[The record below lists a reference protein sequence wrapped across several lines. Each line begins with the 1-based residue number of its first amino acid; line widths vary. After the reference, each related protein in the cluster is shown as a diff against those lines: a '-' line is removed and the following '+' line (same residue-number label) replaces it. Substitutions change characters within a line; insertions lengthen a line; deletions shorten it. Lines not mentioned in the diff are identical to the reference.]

1 MTFFAILFLAIGVLA
16 LYKGAD
22 LLVSYA
28 SSMAA
33 KMGVSTAVV
42 GLSVV
47 TLGGIMP
54 ELSIGITASLAGG
67 TDLIIG
73 NAIGSSILKLAL
85 VFGLAAVVTPIAIQ
99 GSTLRHEFPW
109 VMLASV
115 LIYFLA
121 FDLLI
126 SRGDAIILI
135 LLGIAFQWYSIRA
148 SHEEMRKK
156 LGASRHARR
165 KKEALPTGRSWA
177 SIALGLVLI
186 ILGAKLLVDSSL
198 ELAVRFGV
206 SELLIGIFV
215 IALGASVPELV
226 VTLVSAIRHHP
237 SLGIGNIIGSNV
249 MNIHLVVGVAALI
262 RPLSIN
268 PDLLIFDFP
277 AFIFAAILVAV
288 LFKSH
293 HKLTRLEGAVL
304 VFGYLLYAV
313 YSVKFWG

>member
-67 TDLIIG
+67 SDLIIG
-73 NAIGSSILKLAL
+73 NAIGSSILKLAF
-85 VFGLAAVVTPIAIQ
+85 VFGLAAMIAPIKIQ
-99 GSTLRHEFPW
+99 GSTLKHEFPW

-121 FDLLI
+121 FDLVI

-135 LLGIAFQWYSIRA
+135 VLGIAFQWYSIRT
-148 SHEEMRKK
+148 SHQEMRTA
-156 LGASRHARR
+156 LGKTKHARR
-165 KKEALPTGRSWA
+165 KKEALKTSRAWA
-177 SIALGLVLI
+177 RIALGLVLI
-186 ILGAKLLVDSSL
+186 ILGAKLFVDSSL
-198 ELAVRFGV
+198 ALAAQFNV
-206 SELLIGIFV
+206 SELLVGILV
-215 IALGASVPELV
+215 IAIGASVPELV
-226 VTLVSAIRHHP
+226 VTLVSAVRHQP
-237 SLGIGNIIGSNV
+237 GIGIGNVIGSNV

-262 RPLSIN
+262 KPLGIH
-268 PDLLIFDFP
+268 PDLLVMDFP

-293 HKLTRLEGAVL
+293 HKLTRFEGAVL

-313 YSVKFWG
+313 YSIKFWG

>member
-1 MTFFAILFLAIGVLA
+1 MFFVILFLAIGVLA

-28 SSMAA
+28 SSLAA

-54 ELSIGITASLAGG
+54 ELSIGITASLASG

-73 NAIGSSILKLAL
+73 NALGSSILKLAL
-85 VFGLAAVVTPIAIQ
+85 VFGLAAIVAPIKIQ
-99 GSTLRHEFPW
+99 ASTLKHEFPW
-109 VMLASV
+109 VMLAAV

-135 LLGIAFQWYSIRA
+135 LLGIAFQWYSIRT
-148 SHEEMRKK
+148 SHAEMRKT
-156 LGASRHARR
+156 LGKHKHQRR
-165 KKEALPTGRSWA
+165 KEEALRTARAWA
-177 SIALGLVLI
+177 RIALGLILI
-186 ILGAKLLVDSSL
+186 ILGAKLFVDSSL
-198 ELAVRFGV
+198 ALAEQFHV
-206 SELLIGIFV
+206 SELLVGILV
-215 IALGASVPELV
+215 IAIGASVPELV
-226 VTLVSAIRHHP
+226 VTLVSAVKHQPGI
-237 SLGIGNIIGSNV
+237 GIGNIIGSNV

-262 RPLSIN
+262 KPLEIH
-268 PDLLIFDFP
+268 PDLLIMDFP
-277 AFIFAAILVAV
+277 AFIFAAILVAA

-293 HKLTRLEGAVL
+293 HKLTRFEGAVL
-304 VFGYLLYAV
+304 VMGYLLYAM
-313 YSVKFWG
+313 YSIKFWG